1 MDVGA
6 DDDHQI
12 KEGVNVSVTWR
23 GMTFRCESEAAL
35 EELCWLIKVW
45 DVVMMGG
52 EVTPIR

>member
-1 MDVGA
+1 M
-6 DDDHQI
+6 
-12 KEGVNVSVTWR
+12 SVTWR